1 MEDTVDG
8 TQQGGPG
15 LVVEHYDYTGGGER
29 RAAAE
34 LTLHTPGKQRKS
46 KTLFVIKKEKLSIL
60 SALCL
65 SSHVGCL
72 CLHRCPSRTI
82 HKAHPLANIHT

>member
-29 RAAAE
+29 RAATE

-46 KTLFVIKKEKLSIL
+46 KTLFVIKRKNCQYYLP
-60 SALCL
+60 C
-65 SSHVGCL
+65 V
-72 CLHRCPSRTI
+72 
-82 HKAHPLANIHT
+82 